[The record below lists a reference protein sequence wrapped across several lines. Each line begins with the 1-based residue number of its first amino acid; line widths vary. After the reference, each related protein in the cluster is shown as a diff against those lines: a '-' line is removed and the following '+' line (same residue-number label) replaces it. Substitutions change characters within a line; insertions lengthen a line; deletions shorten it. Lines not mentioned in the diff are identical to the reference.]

1 MNFTILYQ
9 SAPLL
14 VQGLLMTIQIWVGT
28 LLISLSL
35 GLLWGI
41 ARCRRLRIIG
51 LSQLLD
57 GIVFVLRGVP
67 FYVQL
72 LIAYYVIPDLF
83 GFNLS
88 PVSAGIG
95 SLGLCSA
102 AYVSQIV
109 RGGINAIPSE
119 QWEAAFVLGLN
130 RIQTLWYIILPQ
142 VMRIIVPML
151 AGECDQL
158 LKSTSIISTIGVIE
172 LTRAGMNIVARE
184 MQVVPV
190 YIAIALLYLML
201 FTLFNAA
208 TSFFERRL
216 SYDYR

>member
-1 MNFTILYQ
+1 MNFAILYQ
-9 SAPLL
+9 SVPLL
-14 VQGLLMTIQIWVGT
+14 VQGLFMTMQLWLGALCIA
-28 LLISLSL
+28 LSL
-35 GLLWGI
+35 GLVVGV
-41 ARCRRLRIIG
+41 ARCRRLRISG
-51 LSQLLD
+51 LSPLLD
-57 GIVFVLRGVP
+57 GAVFVLRGIP

-72 LIAYYVIPDLF
+72 LIAYFAIPDLF
-83 GFNLS
+83 GFNVS
-88 PVSAGIG
+88 SVSAGIV

-130 RIQTLWYIILPQ
+130 KMQTVWYIIVPQ

-190 YIAIALLYLML
+190 YGVLALLYLMI
-201 FTLFNAA
+201 FAIFNLV
-208 TSFFERRL
+208 TKFFERRF

>member
-1 MNFTILYQ
+1 M
-9 SAPLL
+9 
-14 VQGLLMTIQIWVGT
+14 
-28 LLISLSL
+28 
-35 GLLWGI
+35 
-41 ARCRRLRIIG
+41 
-51 LSQLLD
+51 
-57 GIVFVLRGVP
+57 LRGIP

-72 LIAYYVIPDLF
+72 LIAYYAVPDLF
-83 GFNLS
+83 GFNIS
-88 PVSAGIG
+88 PVLAGII

-109 RGGINAIPSE
+109 RGGINAIPIE

-130 RIQTLWYIILPQ
+130 RMQTLWYVILPQ

-190 YIAIALLYLML
+190 YIAIALLYLMI
-201 FTLFNAA
+201 FTLFNMI
-208 TSFFERRL
+208 TKFFEGRF